1 MTDFLQWGLLAL
13 IGLCV
18 GVLGTLIGAGG
29 GFILIPIL
37 LFIYPQE
44 SPALLTSISLTVVFF
59 NALSGSISYGRMH
72 RIDLRSG
79 LWFSSAAVPGAISGA
94 YVTSYLNRELFQ
106 LIFGVIL
113 LLVAVYLTARPRRK
127 HGGSHNSISG
137 GTVRKITD
145 SNGLTHS
152 YSFNMPLGIGIAF
165 FIGVIGGMLG
175 LGGGI
180 MHVPALTQVL
190 GFPAHIATATSHM
203 VVAITVL
210 AAIGTHAV
218 SGTMSEG
225 ILRALVLAAGAVI
238 GAPFG
243 ARLSQRV
250 SETVII
256 RLLAAGLGIVAVRL
270 LIAPF

>member
-1 MTDFLQWGLLAL
+1 LADALQWGLLAL

-59 NALSGSISYGRMH
+59 NALSGSIAYGRMR

-79 LWFSSAAVPGAISGA
+79 LWFSSAAVPGAIIGA
-94 YVTSYLNRELFQ
+94 SITNYLNRELFQ

-113 LLVAVYLTARPRRK
+113 LLVAIYLTARPRRK
-127 HGGSHNSISG
+127 QGGSHSIRG
-137 GTVRKITD
+137 GTVREVTD
-145 SNGLTHS
+145 RNGMTYS
-152 YSFNMPLGIGIAF
+152 YSFSMPLGIGIAF

-190 GFPAHIATATSHM
+190 GFPAHIATATSHL

-218 SGTMSEG
+218 SGTMAEG
-225 ILRALVLAAGAVI
+225 ILRALVLASGAVI